1 MSRRRMMMGGS
12 LSGGGSVPEEKVNSM
27 SVTYR
32 IGMAGS
38 LMPVVSEY
46 FDITQVSKMFIDGV
60 EVQVSRYVEFATTGE
75 HTVKFVFSQLTT
87 LYRMLYFVSDA
98 MTTIMGVDMSSL
110 DTSEVTTM
118 NGMFYYANNVTEIDM
133 TGLDIGNVTNMSQM
147 FAYCTS
153 LTVVKMTGYPASLP
167 ASPSNMF
174 HNVTTNGTFYYNSRT
189 DVEFLDK
196 IFLILNVLPTRWEA
210 QTI

>member
-1 MSRRRMMMGGS
+1 MSRRRMMMGGV
-12 LSGGGSVPEEKVNSM
+12 LSGSAPPEEKENCM
-27 SVTYR
+27 YVTYR
-32 IGMAGS
+32 VGVAGS
-38 LMPVVSEY
+38 YLPVVSIY
-46 FDITQVSKMFIDGV
+46 FDIAQVSKMFVDGV
-60 EVQVSRYVEFATTGE
+60 EVQVSVYVKFATTGE

-133 TGLDIGNVTNMSQM
+133 TGLDIGNVTNMSEM
-147 FAYCTS
+147 FAYCQS